1 MVERPEPPEL
11 EMRLTKLPVQLRATG
26 SRRVVGGYAAVFD
39 SLSENLGGFTEIVDD
54 RAFNKSAGDQWPGVM
69 CRFQHLDTMLL
80 GTTAA
85 RTLRLAIDQMGLFY
99 EVDLPESRADTFE
112 LVSRGDV
119 SGSSFAFQ
127 AYDDQWDYRD
137 GTALRTLLSVRLIDV
152 APVVNPAYVNTSAG
166 LRSLARHVGAPI
178 EDVAAKAE
186 RNELRAFF
194 VRTDAGSPPVPP
206 PGRRAASARSTP
218 DRLAQL
224 IGRRYEDDKPPEAP
238 RSGREALVEIQGR
251 RWPDEDPDTAP

>member
-1 MVERPEPPEL
+1 MVERPETPEL

-26 SRRVVGGYAAVFD
+26 SRRAVGGYAAVFD
-39 SLSENLGGFTEIVDD
+39 SPSENLGGFTEIVDD
-54 RAFNKSAGDQWPGVM
+54 RAFNKSSGDQWPGVV

-85 RTLRLAIDQMGLFY
+85 RTLRLAIDQTGLFY
-99 EVDLPESRADTFE
+99 EVDLPETRADTFE

-119 SGSSFAFQ
+119 YSSSFAFQ
-127 AYDDQWDYRD
+127 AYDDEWGFRD

-152 APVVNPAYVNTSAG
+152 APVVNPAYINTSAG

-178 EDVAAKAE
+178 EDVQRKAE
-186 RNELRAFF
+186 RDELRSFF
-194 VRTDAGSPPVPP
+194 VRTDAGNPPAPP
-206 PGRRAASARSTP
+206 PGRRAASARSNP
-218 DRLAQL
+218 EDRLAQL

-238 RSGREALVEIQGR
+238 RNGQQALVEIQGR
-251 RWPDEDPDTAP
+251 RWLDEDTAP